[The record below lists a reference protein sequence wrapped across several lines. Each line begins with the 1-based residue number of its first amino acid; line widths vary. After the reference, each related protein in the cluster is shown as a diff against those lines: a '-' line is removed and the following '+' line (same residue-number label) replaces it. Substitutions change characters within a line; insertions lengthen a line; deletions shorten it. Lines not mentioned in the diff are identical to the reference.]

1 MTQAGAPGRAE
12 VIRPGLDRIREA
24 LSLSGH
30 PERSFGVIQVAG
42 TNGKGSTAFF
52 LDAVLR
58 RTTPGPV
65 GLFTS
70 PHLVSPEERIR
81 ISGRKVSPE
90 TLGRLL
96 HLASRISRSVE
107 ERLGEALSFFEEM
120 TWAACILFRREKV
133 RVAILEAGLGGRWDA
148 TTACPAEVS
157 VITTVGID
165 HREWLGRTLVRIAS
179 EKAGIIRTGVPVV
192 TGFLR
197 PAARKVVLAKARREG
212 SPVWE
217 QGRDFAWTPAEDGR
231 IDIGLPG
238 LLLRGIRIGMPGSF
252 QRDNAAVACAAAWR
266 WLMGKG
272 IGGDSFAAAAREGLA
287 SAVIPGRFSPLP
299 GRGNGGA
306 WTDGAH
312 NPDAARV
319 LAREIRE
326 LAAGRG
332 GARVVALWSM
342 LRDKDVRGFLRELS
356 SAVEDWVV
364 YPLAHERAAPLGDLS
379 SALRRAGLRW
389 KEARDF
395 PDGWREARRWAGTGG
410 LVLVCGSFAAVGDA
424 FRHRAGEAP

>member
-12 VIRPGLDRIREA
+12 VIRPGLDRIRTA
-24 LSLSGH
+24 FSLSGH
-30 PERSFGVIQVAG
+30 PERSFGALQVAG

-52 LDAVLR
+52 LEAILR

-90 TLGRLL
+90 ELGRLL
-96 HLASRISRSVE
+96 HLASRISRSVG
-107 ERLGEALSFFEEM
+107 ERLGEPLSFFEEM

-133 RVAILEAGLGGRWDA
+133 RVAVMEAGLGGRWDA
-148 TTACPAEVS
+148 TTACPADVS

-165 HREWLGRTLVRIAS
+165 HREWLGRTLDRIAF
-179 EKAGIIRTGVPVV
+179 EKAGIIRPGVPIVV
-192 TGFLR
+192 GSLR
-197 PAARKVVLAKARREG
+197 PSARKVVLAKARQEG
-212 SPVWE
+212 APVWE
-217 QGRDFAWTPAEDGR
+217 LGRDFAWNPAEGER

-238 LLLRGIRIGMPGSF
+238 LLLRGIRIGMLGSF
-252 QRDNAAVACAAAWR
+252 QRDNAAIACAAAWR

-272 IGGDSFAAAAREGLA
+272 FGDESFTAAAREGLA
-287 SAVIPGRFSPLP
+287 SAVFPGRFSPLP

-319 LAREIRE
+319 LAREIRD
-326 LAAGRG
+326 LAAGRRG
-332 GARVVALWSM
+332 TRVVALWSM
-342 LRDKDVRGFLRELS
+342 LRDKDIRGFLRELS
-356 SAVEDWVV
+356 PAVDGWVV
-364 YPLAHERAAPLGDLS
+364 YPLTHERAAPPDALY

-389 KEARDF
+389 KAVRDF
-395 PDGWREARRWAGTGG
+395 PEGWHEARRWAGRGG
-410 LVLVCGSFAAVGDA
+410 VVLICGSLAAVGDA